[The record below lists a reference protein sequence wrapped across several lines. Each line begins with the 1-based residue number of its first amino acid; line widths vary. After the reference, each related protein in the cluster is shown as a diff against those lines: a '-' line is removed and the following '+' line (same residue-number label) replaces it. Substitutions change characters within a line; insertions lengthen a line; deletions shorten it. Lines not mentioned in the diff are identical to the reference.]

1 MFPGNLDNYAH
12 KKNVFETPFR
22 ARYVR
27 VLPVAWHNRITLRLE
42 LLGC

>member
-1 MFPGNLDNYAH
+1 LDNNSH
-12 KKNVFETPFR
+12 KKNIFEKPFM

-27 VLPVAWHNRITLRLE
+27 VLPVSWHNRITLRLE